1 MIEHEFPYDSFIGGW
16 YIPDSICDDIVN
28 YFYEQKDNGL
38 TTEGKI
44 SKYGKLNTDTDVKD
58 SEDVKISHN
67 NFDYP
72 FNTYRKYLQDCL
84 IKYMERYDVVNELDY
99 FNINTPY
106 ILQFYKKG
114 GGFKTY
120 HCERS
125 GWKQSLN
132 RCLVFMTYLNNI
144 NDGGT
149 DFLYQKITSPAKKGL
164 TIIWPT
170 DWTHMHKSQIS
181 ETKEKMIVTGWY
193 TFNEQ

>member
-1 MIEHEFPYDSFIGGW
+1 MKLKEEKYNLDSFIGGW
-16 YIPDSICDDIVN
+16 YIPENVCDDIVA
-28 YFYEQKDNGL
+28 YYDKSKFRQQEGL
-38 TTEGKI
+38 TFKNGNLLVDTEIKE
-44 SKYGKLNTDTDVKD
+44 STDIYLK
-58 SEDVKISHN
+58 SEDSL
-67 NFDYP
+67 FDEY
-72 FNTYRKYLQDCL
+72 NKYLQMCL
-84 IKYMERYDVVNELDY
+84 NNYTNRYPEINKLYAWFSSGVENYSIQKYLPN
-99 FNINTPY
+99 
-106 ILQFYKKG
+106 QGYKWL
-114 GGFKTY
+114 
-120 HCERS
+120 HCERGS
-125 GWKQSLN
+125 NKSSH